1 MSLPFLLIPS
11 SMRRDVRQGNV
22 IIINHYGENLRLNTR
37 HFSSPLYG
45 IIKGRRSPDSKESE
59 TEAKQQDEENYDG
72 GY

>member
-1 MSLPFLLIPS
+1 MFVRETLS
-11 SMRRDVRQGNV
+11 SS
-22 IIINHYGENLRLNTR
+22 IITGKIFTSTLNTR

-59 TEAKQQDEENYDG
+59 TEAKQQDEENHDG